1 MASVLLV
8 DDDMGWLGSL
18 GVAIAAEG
26 YIVRTA
32 TDGEHALLLA
42 KAAPPDVV
50 VTDCAM
56 PGLNGV
62 GLIRVMLSEP
72 KLARIPVILISDSR
86 RRPSVPCACF
96 MSKPFPVIA
105 LLRQLKVVERRR
117 RGGKYSVLR
126 AAATHFLRIR

>member
-26 YIVRTA
+26 YMVRTA
-32 TDGEHALLLA
+32 SNGEQALALA
-42 KAAPPDVV
+42 RATPPDVV

-62 GLIRVMLSEP
+62 DLIRLMLADP
-72 KLARIPVILISDSR
+72 RLASIPVILISDSR
-86 RRPSVPCACF
+86 RRPSVPCVCF
-96 MSKPFPVIA
+96 MRKPFPVMA
-105 LLRQLKVVERRR
+105 LLRQLRLAERRR
-117 RGGKYSVLR
+117 RGGKRSIVR
-126 AAATHFLRIR
+126 MAASRFAGVR

>member
-26 YIVRTA
+26 HIVRTA
-32 TDGEHALLLA
+32 TDGEHALALA
-42 KAAPPDVV
+42 ESAPPDVV

-56 PGLNGV
+56 PGLDGV
-62 GLIRVMLSEP
+62 GLIRSMLANP
-72 KLARIPVILISDSR
+72 KLSHIPVILISDAR

-96 MSKPFPVIA
+96 MSKPFPVLA
-105 LLRQLKVVERRR
+105 LLRQLQLVERRR
-117 RGGKYSVLR
+117 RGRSRSVLMR
-126 AAATHFLRIR
+126 AADRLSRVR

>member
-26 YIVRTA
+26 HTVRTA
-32 TDGEHALLLA
+32 TDGEHALSLA
-42 KAAPPDVV
+42 KSAPPDVV

-56 PGLNGV
+56 PGLDGV
-62 GLIRVMLSEP
+62 GLIRSMLADP
-72 KLARIPVILISDSR
+72 KLAQIPVILISDAR

-96 MSKPFPVIA
+96 MSKPFPVLA
-105 LLRQLKVVERRR
+105 LLRQLQVVERRQ
-117 RGGKYSVLR
+117 RGRSRSVLMR
-126 AAATHFLRIR
+126 AASRFSRVR

>member
-1 MASVLLV
+1 MLLV

-26 YIVRTA
+26 YVVRTA
-32 TDGEHALLLA
+32 SDGKHALALA

-62 GLIRVMLSEP
+62 GLIRVMLAEP
-72 KLARIPVILISDSR
+72 KLAHIPVILISDSR
-86 RRPSVPCACF
+86 RRPSVRCACF
-96 MSKPFPVIA
+96 MSKPFPVLA
-105 LLRQLKVVERRR
+105 LLRQLKVVERRQP
-117 RGGKYSVLR
+117 GSQHSMLR
-126 AAATHFLRIR
+126 AAVSRFTRIR